1 MCKPKT
7 KESKFV
13 KTVTN
18 LGLYILKRTQE
29 WGVFGSYFI
38 LVI

>member
-13 KTVTN
+13 KTVTK
-18 LGLYILKRTQE
+18 LGLYILKRKQE
-29 WGVFGSYFI
+29 WGFLGVI
-38 LVI
+38 LF